1 MGITIKD
8 IAKECGVS
16 VATVSMALSDKPL
29 RVSENTKK
37 KVREIAKKHNYRPN
51 NAAVSLANKKSRLI
65 GIVFNDLRNTH
76 ISSLFMAI
84 NGVLE
89 KNGYSLV
96 CHIIEDGQT
105 IDTDIIRDIAADN
118 IGALIWSKSM
128 EMNDMEKPDFLKNAM
143 RNLSIPV
150 ITMEKYGF
158 DCPGVDILFD
168 YEKGGYMATR
178 HLIEC
183 GHRRIGCV
191 AGKQSFHVTMQR
203 LNGYK
208 KALEESGISYDPD
221 LVYFGDYTM
230 ESGYEAFSYILGQ
243 KVTAIFSMN
252 DEMAFGIYRA
262 ARLYGVSIPA
272 LEAAKDAGLPYVS
285 FLTSV
290 SGGDDYDGY
299 IYVGSP
305 NEDAGKAQ
313 GEYLC
318 DAFPDGASILYFTG
332 APNDQQY
339 VDRKKGLEEALKKNP
354 NIKILDEYNVENSK
368 DLGMSTAED
377 SLLSYDMI
385 DAIVCQNDDGALGVV
400 EALKSAGKL
409 DSIQVLGID
418 GSDDAL
424 QSIQDG
430 EMTMTALQDAKAQAE
445 AGADIFEKLKK
456 GTDPADIEDVNIP
469 FKIVTKDN
477 VADYLSK

>member
-16 VATVSMALSDKPL
+16 VATVSMALSDKPS

-158 DCPGVDILFD
+158 DCQPDI
-168 YEKGGYMATR
+168 
-178 HLIEC
+178 
-183 GHRRIGCV
+183 
-191 AGKQSFHVTMQR
+191 
-203 LNGYK
+203 
-208 KALEESGISYDPD
+208 
-221 LVYFGDYTM
+221 
-230 ESGYEAFSYILGQ
+230 
-243 KVTAIFSMN
+243 
-252 DEMAFGIYRA
+252 
-262 ARLYGVSIPA
+262 
-272 LEAAKDAGLPYVS
+272 
-285 FLTSV
+285 
-290 SGGDDYDGY
+290 
-299 IYVGSP
+299 
-305 NEDAGKAQ
+305 
-313 GEYLC
+313 
-318 DAFPDGASILYFTG
+318 
-332 APNDQQY
+332 
-339 VDRKKGLEEALKKNP
+339 
-354 NIKILDEYNVENSK
+354 
-368 DLGMSTAED
+368 
-377 SLLSYDMI
+377 
-385 DAIVCQNDDGALGVV
+385 
-400 EALKSAGKL
+400 
-409 DSIQVLGID
+409 
-418 GSDDAL
+418 
-424 QSIQDG
+424 
-430 EMTMTALQDAKAQAE
+430 
-445 AGADIFEKLKK
+445 
-456 GTDPADIEDVNIP
+456 
-469 FKIVTKDN
+469 
-477 VADYLSK
+477 

>member
-1 MGITIKD
+1 MRITIKD

-16 VATVSMALSDKPL
+16 VATVSMALSDKPS

-37 KVREIAKKHNYRPN
+37 KVREIAKKRNYRPN

-76 ISSLFMAI
+76 ISSLFMAV

-105 IDTDIIRDIAADN
+105 IDTDLIRDIAADN

-158 DCPGVDILFD
+158 DCSGVDILFD

-262 ARLYGVSIPA
+262 ARLYGVSIPEDISIIGFDNVPFA
-272 LEAAKDAGLPYVS
+272 DVMQVP
-285 FLTSV
+285 LTTIGV
-290 SGGDDYDGY
+290 PV
-299 IYVGSP
+299 I
-305 NEDAGKAQ
+305 EMGKKL
-313 GEYLC
+313 GE
-318 DAFPDGASILYFTG
+318 
-332 APNDQQY
+332 
-339 VDRKKGLEEALKKNP
+339 K
-354 NIKILDEYNVENSK
+354 
-368 DLGMSTAED
+368 
-377 SLLSYDMI
+377 
-385 DAIVCQNDDGALGVV
+385 VV
-400 EALKSAGKL
+400 EL
-409 DSIQVLGID
+409 ID
-418 GSDDAL
+418 N
-424 QSIQDG
+424 
-430 EMTMTALQDAKAQAE
+430 K
-445 AGADIFEKLKK
+445 EKLKEREEILYTPRLLVRGSTK
-456 GTDPADIEDVNIP
+456 SIP
-469 FKIVTKDN
+469 PVT
-477 VADYLSK
+477 VI

>member
-16 VATVSMALSDKPL
+16 VATVSMALSDKPS

-128 EMNDMEKPDFLKNAM
+128 EINDMEKPDFLKNAM

-168 YEKGGYMATR
+168 YEKAV
-178 HLIEC
+178 IW
-183 GHRRIGCV
+183 
-191 AGKQSFHVTMQR
+191 Q
-203 LNGYK
+203 
-208 KALEESGISYDPD
+208 PD
-221 LVYFGDYTM
+221 
-230 ESGYEAFSYILGQ
+230 I
-243 KVTAIFSMN
+243 
-252 DEMAFGIYRA
+252 
-262 ARLYGVSIPA
+262 
-272 LEAAKDAGLPYVS
+272 
-285 FLTSV
+285 
-290 SGGDDYDGY
+290 
-299 IYVGSP
+299 
-305 NEDAGKAQ
+305 
-313 GEYLC
+313 
-318 DAFPDGASILYFTG
+318 
-332 APNDQQY
+332 
-339 VDRKKGLEEALKKNP
+339 
-354 NIKILDEYNVENSK
+354 
-368 DLGMSTAED
+368 
-377 SLLSYDMI
+377 
-385 DAIVCQNDDGALGVV
+385 
-400 EALKSAGKL
+400 
-409 DSIQVLGID
+409 
-418 GSDDAL
+418 
-424 QSIQDG
+424 
-430 EMTMTALQDAKAQAE
+430 
-445 AGADIFEKLKK
+445 
-456 GTDPADIEDVNIP
+456 
-469 FKIVTKDN
+469 
-477 VADYLSK
+477 